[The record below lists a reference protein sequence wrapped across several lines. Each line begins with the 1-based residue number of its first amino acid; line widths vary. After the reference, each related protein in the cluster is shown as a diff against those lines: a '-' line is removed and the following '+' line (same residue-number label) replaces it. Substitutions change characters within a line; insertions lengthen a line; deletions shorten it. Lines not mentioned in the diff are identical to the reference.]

1 MVHFNYFNK
10 EHFTDR
16 PKPAAGSNMRD
27 KATVNRLKMYKSGGK
42 AVRCVHSTIK
52 KHMLTTIILHP
63 FIEYFSIF
71 CIDEANF

>member
-1 MVHFNYFNK
+1 MKKLKRRACMVHFNYFNK

-42 AVRCVHSTIK
+42 AVR
-52 KHMLTTIILHP
+52 
-63 FIEYFSIF
+63 
-71 CIDEANF
+71 